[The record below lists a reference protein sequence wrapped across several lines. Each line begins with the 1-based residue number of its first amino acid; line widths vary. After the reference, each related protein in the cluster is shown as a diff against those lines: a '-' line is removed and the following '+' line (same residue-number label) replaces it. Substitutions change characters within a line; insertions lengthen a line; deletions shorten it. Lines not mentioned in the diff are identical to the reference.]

1 MVPDKE
7 VLVWRREDSVS
18 LFLEKW
24 RGVRETLL
32 RWAPGRNLQ
41 ETKNKVKGFRITLL
55 GNYIQAPNFPRCQ
68 LLASVWQ

>member
-7 VLVWRREDSVS
+7 VLVWRREGSVS

-32 RWAPGRNLQ
+32 RWAPGGIYRKLKIKSRAF
-41 ETKNKVKGFRITLL
+41 E
-55 GNYIQAPNFPRCQ
+55 
-68 LLASVWQ
+68 